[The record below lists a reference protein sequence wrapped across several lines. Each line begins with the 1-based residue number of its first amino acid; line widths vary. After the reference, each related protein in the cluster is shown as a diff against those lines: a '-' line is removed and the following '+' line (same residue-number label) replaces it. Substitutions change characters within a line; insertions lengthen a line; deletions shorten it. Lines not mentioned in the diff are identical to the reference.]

1 MGMLVTIT
9 RSVPSVKEFL
19 RFEGLMGRFVHLNL
33 LPLSWCERM
42 MQAEYDENNKIYAWL
57 LQNVLNESPYKADL
71 SLDTLFI

>member
-1 MGMLVTIT
+1 
-9 RSVPSVKEFL
+9 
-19 RFEGLMGRFVHLNL
+19 MGRFVHLNL